1 MEFFN
6 TFGGNPVSCCIGT
19 EVLRFVKKEKL
30 QENSKYIGEYFKGEL
45 NKLSNKFKIIGDIR
59 GQGLFL
65 GIEFVNSEMNP
76 LKEETIYIVNRLKKF
91 GILSSVDGPENNVI
105 KIKPPLTFN
114 KHNCNMFILYLHKI
128 LSEDFLNKRHYE

>member
-1 MEFFN
+1 MYDESFN
-6 TFGGNPVSCCIGT
+6 H
-19 EVLRFVKKEKL
+19 
-30 QENSKYIGEYFKGEL
+30 
-45 NKLSNKFKIIGDIR
+45 IIDI
-59 GQGLFL
+59 
-65 GIEFVNSEMNP
+65 I
-76 LKEETIYIVNRLKKF
+76 KEETIYIVNRLKKF